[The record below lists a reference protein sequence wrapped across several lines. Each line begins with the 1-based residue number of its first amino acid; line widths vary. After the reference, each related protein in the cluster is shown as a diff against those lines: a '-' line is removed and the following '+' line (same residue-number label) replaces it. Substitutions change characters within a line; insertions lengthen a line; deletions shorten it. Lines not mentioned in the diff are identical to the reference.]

1 MQKVICIDAS
11 NKPKRISSCEWLEEG
26 KVYSVVE
33 VARMSLQQN
42 KYGYRLNEVQLSE
55 QSFPYEYYDA
65 ERFISI
71 EYLEQVSKESEK
83 IAEPEL
89 QEADLGLV

>member
-11 NKPKRISSCEWLEEG
+11 NKPSRISPFEWLEEG
-26 KVYSVVE
+26 MVYSVVE

-65 ERFISI
+65 ERFISLD
-71 EYLEQVSKESEK
+71 YLKQAFKESEK